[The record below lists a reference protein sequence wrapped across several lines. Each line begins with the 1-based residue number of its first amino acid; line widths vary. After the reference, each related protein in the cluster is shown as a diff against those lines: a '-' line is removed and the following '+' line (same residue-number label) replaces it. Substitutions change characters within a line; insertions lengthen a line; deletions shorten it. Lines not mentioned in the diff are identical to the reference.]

1 MVRNA
6 AKVEIGAGVEWLT
19 DGVALGRGVR
29 SAGEETGRHTHAFH
43 VVTVLLSSPGASAWR
58 FGDVRYDGGRL
69 AAGDVFVCPAGVE
82 ASVRCERP
90 FEAVSVVL
98 TPVGLD
104 RIAGTAPASLLGGIR
119 PEVGRDDTFVRHVV
133 LALAEEMGRVRAG
146 RERVADSL
154 TTALG
159 VHLLREYAGAVG
171 GGGRAAGL
179 TDDELTRLR
188 RHIDRNLDSDL
199 SLDRLAAVVHKSR
212 FHFARLFKSA
222 TGLTPHQYV
231 IRRRVERARELL
243 RAGGI
248 IVEVAAA
255 VGFASQSHL
264 AHHVR
269 RAFGCTPGELVG
281 RLPSST

>member
-1 MVRNA
+1 MVRNVA
-6 AKVEIGAGVEWLT
+6 TVKIGAGVEWLT
-19 DGVALGRGVR
+19 DGVALGRA
-29 SAGEETGRHTHAFH
+29 SLSPGEGAGRHTHALH

-58 FGDVRYDGGRL
+58 FGDARYDGGRL

-90 FEAVSVVL
+90 FESVSVVL
-98 TPVGLD
+98 TPAGLD
-104 RIAGTAPASLLGGIR
+104 RIAGTAPASLAGGIR
-119 PEVGRDDTFVRHVV
+119 PEVERDDTFVRHVV
-133 LALAEEMGRVRAG
+133 LALAEETSRVRAG
-146 RERVADSL
+146 RERVADAL

-171 GGGRAAGL
+171 GGRAAGL
-179 TDDELTRLR
+179 TGGDLGRLR

-231 IRRRVERARELL
+231 VRRRVARARELL

-255 VGFASQSHL
+255 VGFASQSHSGT
-264 AHHVR
+264 HHVR

-281 RLPSST
+281 RLSRGT

>member
-1 MVRNA
+1 MVRNVA
-6 AKVEIGAGVEWLT
+6 TVKIGAGVEWLT
-19 DGVALGRGVR
+19 DGVALGRA
-29 SAGEETGRHTHAFH
+29 SLSSPKEAGRHTHAFH

-58 FGDVRYDGGRL
+58 FGDVRYDGGGL

-90 FEAVSVVL
+90 FESVSVVL
-98 TPVGLD
+98 TPAGLD
-104 RIAGTAPASLLGGIR
+104 RIAGTAPASLAGGIR

-133 LALAEEMGRVRAG
+133 LALAEETGRVRAG
-146 RERVADSL
+146 RERVADAL

-171 GGGRAAGL
+171 GGRAAGL
-179 TDDELTRLR
+179 TGDELTRLR
-188 RHIDRNLDSDL
+188 RHIDRNLDADL

-231 IRRRVERARELL
+231 VRRRVARAAELL
-243 RAGGI
+243 RDGGVI
-248 IVEVAAA
+248 AQVAAA